1 MFRLVPFRNFNEL
14 DYIGNLYSLYKDRIE
29 RGSVLI
35 QDSKDMVVEKFTLE
49 ELREI
54 ESCNSEVFYQGFSTT
69 EYRNENELFLIE
81 SEYLDIQGENK
92 FLNDTLEV
100 ICNGDIPPESFWLYD
115 IFNSISD
122 DEEPYVDVE
131 EILIRSNS
139 SSFKLSL
146 GSYFWES
153 SERSLV
159 LLCVNNEP
167 LMFLDSDLL
176 ISEDYG
182 YDIYF
187 ELVQIC
193 KTKTGFDLVIY
204 FPVVEGYFG
213 IRLSK
218 DLKLVEF
225 SNIDVFVDQDLTK
238 RTDWESFKVQLAKG
252 KLTGSMEDALKGV
265 FSCLE

>member
-1 MFRLVPFRNFNEL
+1 MYRLIPFRNFKEL
-14 DYIGNLYSLYKDRIE
+14 NYTGSLYSLYEDCLNS
-29 RGSVLI
+29 GSVLM

-49 ELREI
+49 KLHEL
-54 ESCNSEVFYQGFSTT
+54 ESCNSKVFYQGFSTT
-69 EYRNENELFLIE
+69 EYCDEDELFSIDN
-81 SEYLDIQGENK
+81 EYLDIQGKNK

-100 ICNGDIPPESFWLYD
+100 ICDVRVDNSWLYD

-122 DEEPYVDVE
+122 EEPYVNVQE
-131 EILIRSNS
+131 LIIGFGSN
-139 SSFKLSL
+139 SFKLTMS
-146 GSYFWES
+146 SYFWVS
-153 SERSLV
+153 SENSLV
-159 LLCVNNEP
+159 LLSVNDEP
-167 LMFLDSDLL
+167 LMFLDGDMLL
-176 ISEDYG
+176 SEDNNFE
-182 YDIYF
+182 IYF

-193 KTKTGFDLVIY
+193 KTKTGFDIVIY
-204 FPVVEGYFG
+204 FPEVQGYFG

-225 SNIDVFVDQDLTK
+225 SNIDVFTDQDLTK

>member
-14 DYIGNLYSLYKDRIE
+14 DYIGNLYSLYKDCLE

-35 QDSKDMVVEKFTLE
+35 QDSKDMVVEEFTLE
-49 ELREI
+49 QLREI

-69 EYRNENELFLIE
+69 EYCEEDELFSIE

-100 ICNGDIPPESFWLYD
+100 ICNGEILPESFWLYD
-115 IFNSISD
+115 LFNSVSD

-131 EILIRSNS
+131 EIIVRSNS
-139 SSFKLSL
+139 SSFKLSMS
-146 GSYFWES
+146 SYFWES

-167 LMFLDSDLL
+167 LMFLDGGML

-182 YDIYF
+182 YENYL

-204 FPVVEGYFG
+204 FPEVQGYFG
-213 IRLSK
+213 VKLTEGLKLSK
-218 DLKLVEF
+218 FV
-225 SNIDVFVDQDLTK
+225 NIKPFVDEDLTNK
-238 RTDWESFKVQLAKG
+238 NNWKDIRARLAKN
-252 KLTGSMEDALKGV
+252 KLLGESMGEV
-265 FSCLE
+265 FCIE